1 MTAADRDEPTAQ
13 QTAAEQ
19 IRHPTCLMW
28 LPAFTWL
35 ASQFTQL
42 RPDDASGTLEEFGR
56 ARFDAC
62 LDHLFATVPGAVG

>member
-1 MTAADRDEPTAQ
+1 
-13 QTAAEQ
+13 
-19 IRHPTCLMW
+19 MW

-62 LDHLFATVPGAVG
+62 LDHLVATVPGAVG